1 MLLNQYRKGDVSM
14 ALLHNIYFSAKET
27 TKIYAEL
34 IGENLNIEMKM
45 YDWFNTPCNNI
56 IEIPQK
62 DILLLSMPVYG
73 GFIPKICVPMV
84 EKLKG
89 NSTPAIIS
97 AVYGNRHY
105 DNALLQMKDTLT
117 RQGFIIIAA
126 GAFIAEHSIFPT
138 VASGRPDKN
147 DKIAVKEFAVNCK
160 KILDNKD
167 LLRNKTK
174 EIKVP
179 GIAGYDGLSYT
190 GVPFNPEGSE
200 KCINCGECV
209 KICPTKAINVN
220 EPRKTNSDLCISCG
234 ACIRVCDVEARNY
247 YDKLYKD
254 VKKEF
259 ETKFSE
265 YRNPEVYYIKS

>member
-1 MLLNQYRKGDVSM
+1 M
-14 ALLHNIYFSAKET
+14 
-27 TKIYAEL
+27 
-34 IGENLNIEMKM
+34 
-45 YDWFNTPCNNI
+45 
-56 IEIPQK
+56 
-62 DILLLSMPVYG
+62 
-73 GFIPKICVPMV
+73 
-84 EKLKG
+84 
-89 NSTPAIIS
+89 
-97 AVYGNRHY
+97 
-105 DNALLQMKDTLT
+105 
-117 RQGFIIIAA
+117 
-126 GAFIAEHSIFPT
+126 
-138 VASGRPDKN
+138 
-147 DKIAVKEFAVNCK
+147 
-160 KILDNKD
+160 
-167 LLRNKTK
+167 RNKTK